1 MSPLIVKYIHVKVKL
16 FEKHILAPNFSNYDM
31 RLLFGEDKIDV
42 QVEGYV
48 YAKQL
53 NEVNQTIALNPQIT
67 LAPELINQVLTQ
79 RPILPTSTLDWR
91 VLVNNYELEEIRAKH
106 IVDLA
111 QQYQPGETLFPLS
124 LLDIWTPTGLTG
136 TVEEQMLRARILE
149 LSQECDN
156 YEDVVDAV
164 IAISRKLID
173 EGLLEELICE
183 SVDRNILVDMNRRLV
198 QQYPLLNSSVIHS
211 LMWYHTLLLKTGGSN
226 QWTLKRHFRELAVES
241 YHPLI
246 LEALKQRVYCRV
258 VVTPGHLQPDLSV
271 SSGQSGGEKFAWKS
285 VSIMKFL
292 HGLTQAHYKDPT
304 SQSTVPVIAF
314 QERERTFKDATEE
327 DAETEEVFFNR
338 KNEGF
343 MIVNGDL
350 RKLYAMRPEALREM
364 TFAQFVINYYRLQV
378 HQKSLLQ
385 PQSDIGLESS
395 EPVIGGNTRVP
406 LFLKLANNIIMK
418 KRSDTSRPVPLLLFS
433 NGFDSYQARILF
445 KPWRNLE
452 EVATEGSE
460 EESAQLRQNQL
471 SLFPMSVFQRSLE

>member
-1 MSPLIVKYIHVKVKL
+1 
-16 FEKHILAPNFSNYDM
+16 
-31 RLLFGEDKIDV
+31 
-42 QVEGYV
+42 
-48 YAKQL
+48 
-53 NEVNQTIALNPQIT
+53 
-67 LAPELINQVLTQ
+67 
-79 RPILPTSTLDWR
+79 
-91 VLVNNYELEEIRAKH
+91 
-106 IVDLA
+106 
-111 QQYQPGETLFPLS
+111 
-124 LLDIWTPTGLTG
+124 
-136 TVEEQMLRARILE
+136 
-149 LSQECDN
+149 
-156 YEDVVDAV
+156 
-164 IAISRKLID
+164 
-173 EGLLEELICE
+173 
-183 SVDRNILVDMNRRLV
+183 
-198 QQYPLLNSSVIHS
+198 
-211 LMWYHTLLLKTGGSN
+211 
-226 QWTLKRHFRELAVES
+226 
-241 YHPLI
+241 
-246 LEALKQRVYCRV
+246 
-258 VVTPGHLQPDLSV
+258 
-271 SSGQSGGEKFAWKS
+271 
-285 VSIMKFL
+285 MKFL